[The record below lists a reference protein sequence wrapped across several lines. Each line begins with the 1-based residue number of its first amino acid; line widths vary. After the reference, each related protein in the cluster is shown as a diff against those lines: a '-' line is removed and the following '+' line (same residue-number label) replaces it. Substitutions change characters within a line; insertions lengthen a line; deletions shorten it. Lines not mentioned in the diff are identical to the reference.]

1 MQPALSWV
9 KLSVTDVPE
18 VYLSQQGIGFS
29 HALQDPYGT
38 DPKHHRQAD
47 APPGTQA
54 EAQGGSREGGDQDQ
68 FPIRTQQLVGPVD
81 GRVNHHGPWCGSFC
95 HG

>member
-1 MQPALSWV
+1 MQPALGWV
-9 KLSVTDVPE
+9 KLSVTDVPQID
-18 VYLSQQGIGFS
+18 LAQQGIRFS

-38 DPKHHRQAD
+38 DPKNHRQAD

-54 EAQGGSREGGDQDQ
+54 EAQGSSCEGGDQYQ

-81 GRVNHHGPWCGSFC
+81 GRVNH
-95 HG
+95 